1 MRIVSKFRDY
11 YDSMQKYADYD
22 MTPYYRN
29 MIVKIDNSIDTGIKN
44 STNTVINQF
53 SVGVC
58 GKIYNAFSFN
68 FYDYKLKKSFIN
80 FYYTKEAVENIFGKH
95 SHNLKQRISIKED
108 DSIFIKYS
116 TPIFIVTR
124 NYKKDYI
131 IAAHTFNKIKT
142 HDLVKYDNTLESI
155 SFQEFMSPEIIYT
168 EIQSYIKFLTK
179 EYITEPVV
187 SDKIKAEIH
196 GFTKDSFRK
205 C

>member
-44 STNTVINQF
+44 PSKCINQF

-58 GKIYNAFSFN
+58 GRIYNAFSFS
-68 FYDYKLKKSFIN
+68 FYDYKLKESFIN
-80 FYYTKEAVENIFGKH
+80 FYYTKEVVENRFGKNT
-95 SHNLKQRISIKED
+95 HNLKQLISVKED

-116 TPIFIVTR
+116 TPIFIVT
-124 NYKKDYI
+124 KDYKNNFT

-142 HDLVKYDNTLESI
+142 YNLVKYDTLESI
-155 SFQEFMSPEIIYT
+155 NFQEFMSPETIYT